1 MDQPL
6 ASSAGNA
13 LEVMTAMN
21 CLTMHKVDSRLF
33 KLTVSLGGSLLKNAK
48 ISRSVK
54 DGEKMIRDSI
64 ESGLAVEK
72 FGKMVCA
79 LGGPGNFIDRYRD
92 LLPEAATIVEV
103 KSQSAGYVSQ
113 IDVKRL
119 GMVVVSL
126 GGGRRQQD
134 DKLDL
139 SVGLDQFLPLGEKV
153 SVGSVLAR
161 VHGRDEDAVLNVINI
176 VRQAYNISEAAP
188 EMTESIIKRI
198 GK

>member
-1 MDQPL
+1 
-6 ASSAGNA
+6 
-13 LEVMTAMN
+13 
-21 CLTMHKVDSRLF
+21 
-33 KLTVSLGGSLLKNAK
+33 
-48 ISRSVK
+48 
-54 DGEKMIRDSI
+54 
-64 ESGLAVEK
+64 
-72 FGKMVCA
+72 
-79 LGGPGNFIDRYRD
+79 
-92 LLPEAATIVEV
+92 
-103 KSQSAGYVSQ
+103 
-113 IDVKRL
+113 
-119 GMVVVSL
+119 MVVVSL

-188 EMTESIIKRI
+188 EKTESIIKRI